1 MTSLLI
7 ALGQHVAAA
16 SSPSWR
22 AVMGKNPKAASPLR
36 AFLVM
41 SLVQAAERQ
50 QPSLQG
56 KSVQQTGPSVSLR
69 RESPTTIAYLFFLV
83 DMVKVPVL
91 SVQQYLWC
99 NGPSSASSFDLP
111 SHSEPHHCCV
121 QACGKARWAKRGFA
135 CCSEQGFILVHFFLS
150 YCPLHGRGRRQDPL
164 NLVLFLVAV
173 LVTVS
178 GRAEHAFASWI
189 LSHFPTNDPVFHS
202 CTLK

>member
-22 AVMGKNPKAASPLR
+22 AVMGKNPRAASPLR

-56 KSVQQTGPSVSLR
+56 KSVQHTGPSVSLR

-99 NGPSSASSFDLP
+99 NGRPSASSFDLP
-111 SHSEPHHCCV
+111 FTLRASSLLCTSMWE
-121 QACGKARWAKRGFA
+121 GKVGKEGVCLLLRAGIYP
-135 CCSEQGFILVHFFLS
+135 CSLFFKLLPSAWQGKKTGS
-150 YCPLHGRGRRQDPL
+150 P
-164 NLVLFLVAV
+164 
-173 LVTVS
+173 
-178 GRAEHAFASWI
+178 
-189 LSHFPTNDPVFHS
+189 
-202 CTLK
+202 